1 MSSIA
6 EGKGRQTMNN
16 VVVVDAATVVPV
28 RVDPSLSSSVRENVI
43 LNFKNY
49 NLTEEAQAQL
59 KDFNWEFKSKLQVLL
74 GQSEVVNWV
83 RSESPGKVSLMR
95 YGGEW
100 KLPGGSKDHGETME
114 QTAVRELSEEFDVA
128 VPKEA
133 VLRPFRV
140 NSTRVIQGKSY
151 RMWNF
156 VCLADENQW
165 LNDIDVA
172 ALNRRLRQKRK
183 IFFEKYAKGGSPFWK
198 MNKHDREKVSPEV
211 YQVSWMSLPDIVDT
225 YLNSKHAPGAL
236 VPTNSFQA
244 EEFAKHNVQ
253 SRDPMY
259 ATMTTIRALEEAG
272 NFDAIRKISTT
283 TFNKEAS
290 RLAKKEA
297 ATQQWNAGAN
307 TRMTIHL
314 DQKL

>member
-6 EGKGRQTMNN
+6 SGKQGQTPN

-28 RVDPSLSSSVRENVI
+28 RIDPTLSGTAREKVV
-43 LNFKNY
+43 LNFKDY
-49 NLTEEAQAQL
+49 NLTEEAQTQL

-83 RSESPGKVSLMR
+83 RSESPDKVSLMR

-114 QTAVRELSEEFDVA
+114 QTAIRELSEEFDVA

-156 VCLADENQW
+156 VCLADENEW
-165 LNDIDVA
+165 LNNIDVA
-172 ALNRRLRQKRK
+172 ALNRRLLRKRND
-183 IFFEKYAKGGSPFWK
+183 FFEKYAKNGSPFWK
-198 MNKHDREKVSPEV
+198 MNTHDREKVSPEV
-211 YQVSWMSLPDIVDT
+211 YQVSWMNLSDIIDT

-244 EEFAKHNVQ
+244 EEFAKHGVK

-259 ATMTTIRALEEAG
+259 ATMTTIRALEDAG
-272 NFDAIRKISTT
+272 TFDAIRKISTS

-297 ATQQWNAGAN
+297 ATQQWDAGAN
-307 TRMTIHL
+307 TRMTTRF